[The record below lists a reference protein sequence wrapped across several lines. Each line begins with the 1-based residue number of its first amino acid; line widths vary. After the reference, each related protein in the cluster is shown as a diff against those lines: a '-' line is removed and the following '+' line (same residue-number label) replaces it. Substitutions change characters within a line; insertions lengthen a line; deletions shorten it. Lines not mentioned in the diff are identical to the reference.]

1 MAGLNSFISNTG
13 QQTTTLPG
21 WFDTAQ
27 QNVVNQAG
35 QAAGA
40 APTPQNTVAQ
50 NAVNTLAG
58 PTNAFTQA
66 GNTLQG
72 IASGA
77 ANPWNVDASG
87 NVTPNTQTALGGLF
101 QAQNQ
106 QLQQLAPN
114 LMAQPTAMGIGSGQF
129 GSLRSQTAADKAL
142 TDAQSQLFSQ
152 QNQAALQNQS
162 TGVQAGIGAG
172 TVGQENIN
180 NLLNVG
186 QYQQA
191 APFINASNYGKILGG
206 IQAPT
211 TVNNQTQLSPLNQ
224 IAGLASVLGGQT
236 GTGGILGQ
244 LFGQPA
250 NGKNPAT
257 GGLIPGVTGG
267 FGGLISSIFGNKSS
281 NTPIPGSDISGGYG
295 VGQGGAGLTPN
306 PDGTFTNQNG
316 DILDASGKTIST
328 GSGPT
333 YNAGSD
339 TNNQPIAD
347 YTGPAIENNPTN
359 DILNKDS

>member
-1 MAGLNSFISNTG
+1 MAGLNSVISNIG
-13 QQTTTLPG
+13 QQTTTLPS
-21 WFDTAQ
+21 WFDAAQ

-35 QAAGA
+35 QAFGA

-50 NAVNTLAG
+50 NAVSALSG

-77 ANPWNVDASG
+77 ANPFTVGADG
-87 NVTPNTQTALGGLF
+87 QVTPNTQTALGGLF

-114 LMAQPTAMGIGSGQF
+114 IMAQPTAQGIGSGQF
-129 GSLRSQTAADKAL
+129 GSLRTQTAADKAL
-142 TDAQSQLFSQ
+142 TDAQAALFSQ
-152 QNQAALQNQS
+152 QNQAALQNQA

-211 TVNNQTQLSPLNQ
+211 TVSNQTQLSPLNQ
-224 IAGLASVLGGQT
+224 IAGLAAVLGGQAGTT
-236 GTGGILGQ
+236 GLLGQ
-244 LFGQPA
+244 LGIT
-250 NGKNPAT
+250 NG
-257 GGLIPGVTGG
+257 LQ
-267 FGGLISSIFGNKSS
+267 GLISK
-281 NTPIPGSDISGGYG
+281 IPGFGSSSSTTSGDNTQQANDTMAG
-295 VGQGGAGLTPN
+295 VNMGTIDPTG
-306 PDGTFTNQNG
+306 DGTYNPLPGIDTSLNQG
-316 DILDASGKTIST
+316 EVG
-328 GSGPT
+328 
-333 YNAGSD
+333 
-339 TNNQPIAD
+339 
-347 YTGPAIENNPTN
+347 
-359 DILNKDS
+359 